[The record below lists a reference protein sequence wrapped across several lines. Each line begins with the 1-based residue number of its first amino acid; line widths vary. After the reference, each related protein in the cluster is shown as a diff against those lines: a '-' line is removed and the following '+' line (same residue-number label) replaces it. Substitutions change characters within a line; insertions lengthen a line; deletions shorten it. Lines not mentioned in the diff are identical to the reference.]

1 MSLVIPYIINMYRF
15 GVLDQLGQLIIL
27 IYHICIFGVRDLL
40 EINVVQPKKGME
52 MKLVMMEIIMTSMII
67 IIVVIIIVIIAIL
80 IKSSALDQRSPRD
93 KLLAFSLQRLLL
105 LHWFRCVPPAEDGKS
120 MPLLSSSSSSL
131 TPLLSLYCHQYYEDD
146 DYEN

>member
-1 MSLVIPYIINMYRF
+1 
-15 GVLDQLGQLIIL
+15 
-27 IYHICIFGVRDLL
+27 
-40 EINVVQPKKGME
+40 ME
-52 MKLVMMEIIMTSMII
+52 MKLMMMEIIMTSMII

-80 IKSSALDQRSPRD
+80 IKSSAQDQGSPRD

-131 TPLLSLYCHQYYEDD
+131 TSLLSLYCHQYYEDD
-146 DYEN
+146 DCENWRFKITSSAGIISSSSSSSALDKFPKIHFKTRMTMITMALIMQMM